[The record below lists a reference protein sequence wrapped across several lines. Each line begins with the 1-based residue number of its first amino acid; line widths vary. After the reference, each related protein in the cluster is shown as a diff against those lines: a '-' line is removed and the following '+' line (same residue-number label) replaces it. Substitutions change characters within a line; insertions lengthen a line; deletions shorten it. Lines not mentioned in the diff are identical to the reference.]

1 MYNILQ
7 YSSFSFTGENKAF
20 AIMGMR
26 DNWDRFL
33 QITKSKSKSHSKAAQ
48 YWDSVHS
55 FVSLS
60 IIILGATTT
69 FLSLISS
76 VPSFVISAIAAL
88 TTLISAISAFMRP
101 HDRRQVQTDS
111 AKEFKV
117 LMMRMVRC
125 ETEAEYEELWREL
138 NNAMMDEPFLPKKFI
153 SDDIEVDWSIT
164 PELQVVIAEKEH
176 EMEEALDDYGTAP
189 ILPDKN
195 DMGIPSYDDN
205 GNKDNMEIPSY
216 DDSKGMGM
224 SSNGSNH
231 SHRELIELQQQQH

>member
-1 MYNILQ
+1 
-7 YSSFSFTGENKAF
+7 
-20 AIMGMR
+20 MGMR

-60 IIILGATTT
+60 VITLGATTT

-76 VPSFVISAIAAL
+76 VPSFVISGVAAL

-101 HDRRQVQTDS
+101 HDRRQVQMDS
-111 AKEFKV
+111 SKEFKI

-125 ETEAEYEELWREL
+125 ETEPEYEELWREL
-138 NNAMMDEPFLPKKFI
+138 NSAMMDEPFLPKKFI

-164 PELQVVIAEKEH
+164 PELQVVIAEKEQ
-176 EMEEALDDYGTAP
+176 EMEEALDDYDTAP
-189 ILPDKN
+189 SLPNKN
-195 DMGIPSYDDN
+195 DMRIPSYDDDE
-205 GNKDNMEIPSY
+205 NKNNMEIPSY
-216 DDSKGMGM
+216 DDSKEMGM
-224 SSNGSNH
+224 SSNASNQ
-231 SHRELIELQQQQH
+231 SHRELIELQQHHHGNNNI